1 MIAMIL
7 PTIPT
12 CQSIQMLQTADEESL
27 VILLALFNSIPFD
40 YFVRIK
46 MPGLDLT
53 QSVIKQIPVPSAK
66 DYEEEYV
73 FNGVSCTLK
82 KHILSYTINLLRT
95 EDRLAKFI
103 QTFDGKIYT
112 VKVADIE
119 ENKKM
124 IDLLFKEAYHLENDC
139 YKELLL
145 SFPKYQA
152 DHTV

>member
-1 MIAMIL
+1 MIL
-7 PTIPT
+7 PTVPT
-12 CQSIQMLQTADEESL
+12 CQSIQMLQTSDEEEL

-66 DYEEEYV
+66 DYEEKYE

-82 KHILSYTINLLRT
+82 RHILSHTIKLLKDENRLT
-95 EDRLAKFI
+95 ELVKD
-103 QTFDGKIYT
+103 FDGKIYD
-112 VKVADIE
+112 VQEHDVEK
-119 ENKKM
+119 NKKM
-124 IDLLFKEAYHLENDC
+124 IDILFKKAYHLDDDSYREI
-139 YKELLL
+139 LL

-152 DHTV
+152 DRTA